1 MKDLLKL
8 VLCWIAFAAAS
19 IASGV
24 IDRIFHLNPIAL
36 PGGVTVQSMFLT
48 ELAAGVVLVVG
59 LYPLARGLAAPPI
72 VRAATIG
79 GFLLLG
85 YGLNGLIEVRV
96 FTHFLDG
103 GMGGVI
109 AFYVTLAVVLG
120 ATFGF
125 SFGSQGQPAGL
136 ARRTVPAWLWRGAA
150 AWLAWPAVYFLFGMC
165 VAPIVVPYYRA
176 GIAGLQLPNSL
187 STVFGIQLI
196 RSVFFLGSSLP
207 FVALWKGSRRSLWL
221 TLGLAHAF
229 TIGLYGLAGATWMPM
244 ILRVVHSLEMTGDAF
259 AYAGL
264 LVLLFAKASEK
275 TQAQPV
281 AARIEQLSSDLAK

>member
-8 VLCWIAFAAAS
+8 VICWIAFVAAS
-19 IASGV
+19 IASGA
-24 IDRIFHLNPIAL
+24 IDGIFHVNPIAL
-36 PGGVTVQSMFLT
+36 PGGLTLQAMFLT
-48 ELAAGVVLVVG
+48 QLAAGVVLVIG

-72 VRAATIG
+72 VRAAAIG
-79 GFLLLG
+79 GFLLIG
-85 YGLNGLIEVRV
+85 FGLNGVIEAKV

-103 GMGGVI
+103 GMGGAV

-120 ATFGF
+120 AAFGF

-136 ARRTVPAWLWRGAA
+136 ARRTMPAWLWRGAV
-150 AWLAWPAVYFLFGMC
+150 AWLGWPVIYFLFGMC
-165 VAPIVVPYYRA
+165 IAPIVVPYYRA

-187 STVFGIQLI
+187 SGVFGIQLI
-196 RSVFFLGSSLP
+196 RSVFFLVSSLP

-264 LVLLFAKASEK
+264 LVLLFAAVPEK
-275 TQAQPV
+275 SHANE
-281 AARIEQLSSDLAK
+281 AAPIGQLGMHAAK